1 MKKLND
7 DIFNNEI
14 LTDFIT
20 LIGNITQKYTQYSV
34 IAYSGKKVFIKED
47 TFMCSNETLY
57 NSLEQLFSN
66 ADEFRRVFEELCHYY
81 QNLTLLDIVLK
92 VVFTVY
98 F

>member
-7 DIFNNEI
+7 DIFNNGI

-57 NSLEQLFSN
+57 NSLEQLFSMLMN
-66 ADEFRRVFEELCHYY
+66 FEGSLKNY
-81 QNLTLLDIVLK
+81 DIIISK
-92 VVFTVY
+92 I
-98 F
+98 

>member
-1 MKKLND
+1 M
-7 DIFNNEI
+7 
-14 LTDFIT
+14 
-20 LIGNITQKYTQYSV
+20 
-34 IAYSGKKVFIKED
+34 FIKED

-92 VVFTVY
+92 VFSLSIFDTSNELHMHSLLYPNEVLSPPDSSRRRMFSFRYRSRLVA
-98 F
+98 

>member
-14 LTDFIT
+14 LKDFIT

-66 ADEFRRVFEELCHYY
+66 ADEFRMVFEEL
-81 QNLTLLDIVLK
+81 
-92 VVFTVY
+92 
-98 F
+98 